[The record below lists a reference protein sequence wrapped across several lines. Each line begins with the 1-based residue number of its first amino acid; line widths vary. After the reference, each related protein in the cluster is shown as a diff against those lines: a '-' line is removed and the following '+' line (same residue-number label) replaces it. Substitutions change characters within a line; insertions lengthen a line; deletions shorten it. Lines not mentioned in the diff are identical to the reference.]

1 MSDRKHRCSCAG
13 AAQTRGERAGRFTL
27 FPEDD
32 LRQLENTASTARHEQ
47 VLREAMAPYL
57 SLAELQRLVASGEE
71 LHAALTGL
79 QPVPQEVQALLSV
92 LGILLTPSQDQRIRQ
107 STDVAALLMVQL
119 GHLDHEELW
128 VVCLDTKRHVQCM
141 QRLYKG
147 TVNSSVV
154 RTAEVFRLPLSLN
167 SSAII
172 VAHSHP
178 SGSVQPSPEDIKVTK
193 ALVKAGRL
201 LQVEV
206 LDHLII
212 ARGAWA
218 SLHDLRLGW

>member
-1 MSDRKHRCSCAG
+1 MSGENAG
-13 AAQTRGERAGRFTL
+13 HLTL
-27 FPEDD
+27 FPEED
-32 LRQLENTASTARHEQ
+32 LLRLEYIAPTARQEQ

-57 SLAELQRLVASGEE
+57 SLSDLQRVVARGEE

-79 QPVPQEVQALLSV
+79 EPVPEEVRALLTV
-92 LGILLTPSQDQRIRQ
+92 LRILLTPSQDQRIR
-107 STDVAALLMVQL
+107 SSAEMAALLMLKL
-119 GHLDHEELW
+119 GHLDHEEFWL
-128 VVCLDTKRHVQCM
+128 VCLDTKHHVQTV

-147 TVNSSVV
+147 SLNSSVV
-154 RTAEVFRLPLSLN
+154 RTAEVFRLPLALN
-167 SSAII
+167 SASII

-178 SGSVQPSPEDIKVTK
+178 SGSVQPSPEDVKVTK

-201 LQVEV
+201 LQIEV

-218 SLHDLRLGW
+218 SMREQRLGW